1 MWLVTNDWCGL
12 ACAGMT
18 YFIVVFVYFGFIR
31 IGIWEQLVEGDYKAY
46 LHFVIFQYH
55 CYLIFWSHWKCM
67 TSEPGI
73 LPDQKFITFNYLP
86 SHLREVIKQVGQRM
100 KGLEA
105 KMR

>member
-1 MWLVTNDWCGL
+1 
-12 ACAGMT
+12 
-18 YFIVVFVYFGFIR
+18 
-31 IGIWEQLVEGDYKAY
+31 
-46 LHFVIFQYH
+46 
-55 CYLIFWSHWKCM
+55 M